1 MKFFVAIQGLQ
12 KLNLGVHKVASFLIL
27 ATLTTTPTNKKYMT
41 IKIKKLK
48 KKKKKSNLITRTTII
63 IIIREI
69 EKRFDLIHTHFLKSS
84 P

>member
-48 KKKKKSNLITRTTII
+48 KKKKKKHLISLL
-63 IIIREI
+63 E
-69 EKRFDLIHTHFLKSS
+69 
-84 P
+84 PP